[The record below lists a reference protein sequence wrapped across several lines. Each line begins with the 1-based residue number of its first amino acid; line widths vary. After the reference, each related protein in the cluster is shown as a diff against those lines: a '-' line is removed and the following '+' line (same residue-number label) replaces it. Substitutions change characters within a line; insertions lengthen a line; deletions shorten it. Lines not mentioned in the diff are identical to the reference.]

1 MNLKE
6 YLLALEA
13 DDITD
18 EAQKEANKINDGQST
33 DNDADDGSNDKEDL
47 GKTDDIFGIKKH
59 KENKN
64 SSTDDDSTNT
74 QNDSNN
80 EDNTDPNL
88 DNNDSDS
95 ENNAS
100 DELDNSESSE
110 PEDDESKD
118 TSALPFYDKNK
129 LRDNMVLLHDM
140 LDANIKIISNL
151 LSHINDN
158 DSTKICEIVSRN
170 LMYSK
175 EVLYKILTKD
185 MNSKS
190 YEELLKDYLTI
201 KRIYDI
207 NYEILYKHFD
217 NKSVITKKKNTKK

>member
-64 SSTDDDSTNT
+64 SSTDDNSTNT

-88 DNNDSDS
+88 DNND
-95 ENNAS
+95 S